1 MMNLRTG
8 LLLAAVLV
16 SHAGGAAGGTTLTF
30 EGLKNFE
37 QVENYYNGGMGSRG
51 SGPGPSYGVTFSR
64 DALAYIPGEFHGKV
78 TPYPGDPSPPTVL
91 LLGDLSRRVP
101 EGYPL
106 SMTMNVS
113 GGFVGALTFYDIAIV
128 RTATVTI
135 WSGLDGTGT
144 ELATLNLPL
153 VPVSNEAF
161 AGPETMSFSGTAHSV
176 VFSGGN
182 DQLALDNISFQSVPE
197 PASWL
202 LVALG
207 IGGVFF
213 VRGARRLGAAGAGND
228 SRRPCLT

>member
-1 MMNLRTG
+1 MMNLRTC

-30 EGLKNFE
+30 EGLKNYE
-37 QVENYYNGGMGSRG
+37 EVENYYNGGKGSRG
-51 SGPGPSYGVTFSR
+51 SGPGPKYGVTFSSH
-64 DALAYIPGEFHGKV
+64 ALAYIPGEFHGKV

-91 LLGDLSRRVP
+91 LLGDLGNRFGP
-101 EGYPL
+101 GQPI
-106 SMTMNVS
+106 SMTMDVK

-128 RTATVTI
+128 RKATATI
-135 WSGLDGTGT
+135 WSGLDGTGK

-153 VPVSNEAF
+153 VAAGNEAF
-161 AGPETMSFSGTAHSV
+161 SGLMTMSFKGTAQSV

-182 DQLALDNISFQSVPE
+182 DELALDNITFQSVPE

-213 VRGARRLGAAGAGND
+213 VRGARGPRAGRAGSD
-228 SRRPCLT
+228 SSRPCLT